1 MVATG
6 PGDSGRDEVD
16 PLAMLDL
23 LDDGRGPERLSRRP
37 VALARIGQMPTLSH
51 VGPRGRFAL
60 AVLAVAALVV
70 GTAVVGRQP
79 HQAPVA
85 GPRPAAVVL
94 TPSTH
99 DVQLLLDQYSYT
111 ADKDVFSL
119 QLSLVNYG
127 TAAVDVLAT
136 RLPQA
141 GARPIPGPGGD
152 RPFAAPITL
161 VPNLSAP
168 ISVPVRVTCPG
179 VLTAPLADHID
190 VTLGRSARPQEVVRL
205 ALAPLGSLLDDA
217 RHAACGVSSASAAVY
232 PMFVAGSV
240 RAVRTGITSTLRVE
254 DVGDAAASVM
264 VLGAAPASVEVS
276 AVGGPVGRALTITEG
291 TSALVTLRWRIL
303 DCVAAEEV
311 RWPTLR
317 LSITVPTSTATNS
330 YGFDSDFGAQWRAAL
345 TAACQN

>member
-1 MVATG
+1 MA
-6 PGDSGRDEVD
+6 P
-16 PLAMLDL
+16 
-23 LDDGRGPERLSRRP
+23 RP
-37 VALARIGQMPTLSH
+37 V
-51 VGPRGRFAL
+51 V
-60 AVLAVAALVV
+60 AVAARA
-70 GTAVVGRQP
+70 TQ
-79 HQAPVA
+79 
-85 GPRPAAVVL
+85 
-94 TPSTH
+94 
-99 DVQLLLDQYSYT
+99 DVRLLLDQYSYT

-127 TAAVDVLAT
+127 TSAVDVLAT
-136 RLPQA
+136 QLPQA

-190 VTLGRSARPQEVVRL
+190 VTLGQPARPAEVVHL

-232 PMFVAGSV
+232 PTFVAGSV
-240 RAVRTGITSTLRVE
+240 RAVGAGITSTLRVE

-276 AVGGPVGRALTITEG
+276 AVGGPVGRAVTIPEG

-303 DCVAAEEV
+303 DCVAAEGV

-317 LSITVPTSTATNS
+317 LSITVPTSTTTNS
-330 YGFDSDFGAQWRAAL
+330 YGFDADFGAQWRAAL
-345 TAACQN
+345 ATACQG